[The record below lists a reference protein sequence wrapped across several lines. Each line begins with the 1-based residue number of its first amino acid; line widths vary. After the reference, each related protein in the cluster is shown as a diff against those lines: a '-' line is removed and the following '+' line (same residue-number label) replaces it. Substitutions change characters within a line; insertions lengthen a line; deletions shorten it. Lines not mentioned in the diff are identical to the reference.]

1 MAQKP
6 VKPTQYPQSSPADSE
21 PKLNAPKQVGKSFQ
35 PAIPSK
41 NYNLSTVYRNT
52 ITVYM
57 AILEKAYDNMQTT
70 GEFPPKDVLA
80 AIQAVLNPFLK
91 EKVER
96 GSKKAVDGETPQD
109 VDVDLISK
117 KLKSLD
123 AH

>member
-6 VKPTQYPQSSPADSE
+6 TKPAPSPQSSLGDSE
-21 PKLNAPKQVGKSFQ
+21 PKLNVGKPFGKSYQ
-35 PAIPSK
+35 PLIPSK
-41 NYNLSTVYRNT
+41 NYKLGTVYQNT

-57 AILEKAYDNMQTT
+57 AVLEKAYDNLVQT

-96 GSKKAVDGETPQD
+96 GAKKTTDNETPQD
-109 VDVDLISK
+109 VDVELISK